1 MPEDRE
7 GVLKTTHAAR
17 RLLEVPGL
25 IVSRYVHSPP
35 LLLPDPLLHY
45 SAHPFLI
52 PTALFYRSQ
61 IEMLNLFAGFEQA
74 NKYKLTSLDGTPVG
88 FLAEEDAGV
97 LGTVS
102 RQALRTR
109 RPFRAVVL
117 DLEGKPI
124 LWVSL

>member
-1 MPEDRE
+1 
-7 GVLKTTHAAR
+7 
-17 RLLEVPGL
+17 
-25 IVSRYVHSPP
+25 
-35 LLLPDPLLHY
+35 
-45 SAHPFLI
+45 
-52 PTALFYRSQ
+52 
-61 IEMLNLFAGFEQA
+61 MLNLFAGFEQA

-124 LWVSL
+124 LWVSLQSELRSTGKAGGGRRESHKLRPCLVVSVPVKPKGR